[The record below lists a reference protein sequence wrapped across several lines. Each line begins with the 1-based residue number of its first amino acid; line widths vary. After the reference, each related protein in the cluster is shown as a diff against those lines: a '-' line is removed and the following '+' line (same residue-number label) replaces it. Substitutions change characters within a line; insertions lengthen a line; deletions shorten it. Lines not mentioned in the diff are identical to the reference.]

1 MAIGWIRLIRSVPW
15 EQVVRKAP
23 EIADL
28 AKKLWNTTYNRA
40 PTTEIDVSANP
51 NSQTIVNPSSYFTD
65 DQRIAS
71 LEEKLTVMEA
81 TSARQHQQLMES
93 LELITG
99 LAEQNTQLVKTI
111 EVNRVR
117 LLRLTAFTVLIGIVA
132 AFSLFFALR

>member
-15 EQVVRKAP
+15 DKVVRKAP

-28 AKKLWNTTYNRA
+28 AKKLWNTTYNKS
-40 PTTEIDVSANP
+40 PTTEIDVSA
-51 NSQTIVNPSSYFTD
+51 SQSVSSQPSYFTD
-65 DQRIAS
+65 DQRIAL

-99 LAEQNTQLVKTI
+99 LAEQNTQLIKTI
-111 EVNRVR
+111 EINRVR

-132 AFSLFFALR
+132 ASALFFALR